1 MIYLD
6 FAATTPMTEGAIEA
20 YCEAARK
27 LAGNPSSLH
36 DMGGRSAAAVMWA
49 RKVIANKL
57 DVHEDGIIFTG
68 SGTEGNL
75 LAILS
80 LAKGALRGKHIIS
93 CMAEHTSV
101 HAALNTLEQE
111 GFDITKLPLTKAGI
125 IDLASL
131 ETAIRP
137 DTTLI
142 TIQHVN
148 SEIGSVQPVKAIAEL
163 AKHFGILVHVDCVQS
178 FCKLDVTHFSGQ
190 VDAITVSAHKVG
202 GPKGC
207 GAVYINPHVR
217 ATPVFPG
224 VTHEKGL
231 RGGTLDTPS
240 IVAMA
245 VAVEEFE
252 YDIDYQSQLRQDLIA
267 SLDKKLFQVIEASS
281 ENQLPNIC
289 GICMRGV
296 EGQYVMLKLNEKGI
310 AISTGSAC
318 DMNSA
323 SGTKAILAMGKSLT
337 EARQFFRIS
346 FGSKTK
352 REEIAEVNEALNN
365 INVTTGAFLY

>member
-1 MIYLD
+1 M
-6 FAATTPMTEGAIEA
+6 
-20 YCEAARK
+20 
-27 LAGNPSSLH
+27 
-36 DMGGRSAAAVMWA
+36 
-49 RKVIANKL
+49 
-57 DVHEDGIIFTG
+57 
-68 SGTEGNL
+68 
-75 LAILS
+75 
-80 LAKGALRGKHIIS
+80 
-93 CMAEHTSV
+93 
-101 HAALNTLEQE
+101 
-111 GFDITKLPLTKAGI
+111 
-125 IDLASL
+125 
-131 ETAIRP
+131 
-137 DTTLI
+137 
-142 TIQHVN
+142 
-148 SEIGSVQPVKAIAEL
+148 
-163 AKHFGILVHVDCVQS
+163 
-178 FCKLDVTHFSGQ
+178 
-190 VDAITVSAHKVG
+190 G